1 MVVEVNTNGRST
13 GIGGLGKNPPDEE
26 DLRQFFGRNDTYYIS
41 QYQKISARDGA
52 FPRALISWNW
62 AAFLLS
68 VPWYFYRRMATIGA
82 CLMFVPVVLWL
93 ISPRVAIIGT
103 PFVFAMLAMVAN
115 YVYVTRSVEKV
126 EEIYGDTISQM
137 QREDA
142 ILRRG
147 GTSWSAYAVA
157 AFIVALGWGLVPRGE
172 GEAQAQWMRMW
183 QGDGVKLPTCAHDV
197 VREQA
202 GLLLRIAVRDR
213 VPDKTTI
220 SRFSVSGY
228 KNLSFDAAKVLRT
241 CQATVTGPG
250 VSWRYAFDLTRSG
263 DKATPTKVANAR
275 PLE

>member
-1 MVVEVNTNGRST
+1 MAEVSANGRSN
-13 GIGGLGKNPPDEE
+13 GVGGLGKNPPDEE
-26 DLRQFFGRNDTYYIS
+26 DLRQFFGRNDSYYFS
-41 QYQKISARDGA
+41 QYQKISANGGA
-52 FPRALISWNW
+52 FPGGLISWNW
-62 AAFLLS
+62 SAFLLS

-82 CLMFVPVVLWL
+82 CLMFVPAVLWL

-103 PFVFAMLAMVAN
+103 PLVFAVLAMVAN
-115 YVYVTRSVEKV
+115 YVYVTRSVEKL

-157 AFIVALGWGLVPRGE
+157 GFIAALGWGLIPRGE
-172 GEAQAQWMRMW
+172 GEAQAQWMRLW
-183 QGDGVKLPTCAHDV
+183 QGSAVELPTCTDDI

-228 KNLSFDAAKVLRT
+228 KDLSFDAIKVLRT

-250 VSWRYAFDLTRSG
+250 VSWRYAFDVIQSNN
-263 DKATPTKVANAR
+263 KAPLTKVTNAR
-275 PLE
+275 PVE